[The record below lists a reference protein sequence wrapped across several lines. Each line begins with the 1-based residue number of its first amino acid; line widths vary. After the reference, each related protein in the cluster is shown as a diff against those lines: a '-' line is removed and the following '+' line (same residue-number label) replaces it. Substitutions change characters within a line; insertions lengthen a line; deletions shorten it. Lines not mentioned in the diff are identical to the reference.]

1 MIDAKHLKLVKAIE
15 EFGSLNKASKELNLT
30 PSALSHQLKK
40 LEEYL
45 GIEVFNRIGNQLF
58 FTEAGIELKERAFV
72 ILEQFEDLESKIEEF
87 KANQADRYIHGYSQ
101 REAQRLQ
108 DQATSVSEYLHHDSL
123 WEEGSRVL
131 EIGCGVGAQTR
142 IIAQKNPGVHFTSID
157 ISKKSLDLAQKSIKK
172 EGIKNVEFRLQDVQK
187 LQPHKDGK
195 FDHAFICFFL
205 EHIPNPLAMLKQVKR
220 MVHEGGTITVIEGD
234 HGSTFFHPDNSFSRA
249 VVEAQVKLQAQR
261 GGNANIGREL
271 YPLLDKAGYR
281 QVTVSPRQIYVD
293 RSKPSMVEGFIKNT
307 FTAMI
312 QGMSEDLLK
321 AELVSLPGYQKGIEG
336 LLRTTVADGVFSY
349 TFFKATGIN
358 TQ

>member
-45 GIEVFNRIGNQLF
+45 GVEVFNRIGNQLF
-58 FTEAGIELKERAFV
+58 FTEAGNELKERAFV
-72 ILEQFEDLESKIEEF
+72 ILEQFEDLELKIEEF
-87 KANQADRYIHGYSQ
+87 KANQKDRYIHGYSQ

-108 DQATSVSEYLHHDSL
+108 DQAMSVSEYLHYDSL
-123 WEEGSRVL
+123 WKEGSRVL

-142 IIAQKNPGVHFTSID
+142 IIAQKNPDVHFTSID
-157 ISKKSLDLAQKSIKK
+157 ISKKSIELAETAIKK
-172 EGIKNVEFRLQDVQK
+172 EGIRNVEFRLQDVRG
-187 LQPHKDGK
+187 LQPHKEGK

-205 EHIPNPLAMLKQVKR
+205 EHIPNPLEILKQVKR

-234 HGSTFFHPDNSFSRA
+234 HGSTFFHPDNPFSRA

-271 YPLLDKAGYR
+271 YPLLDKAGYN
-281 QVTVSPRQIYVD
+281 QISVSPRQIYVD
-293 RSKPSMVEGFIKNT
+293 RSKPAMVEGFIKNT

-312 QGMSEDLLK
+312 QGMSEELLK
-321 AELVSLPGYQKGIEG
+321 EELLSLSGYQRGIEG

-349 TFFKATGIN
+349 TFFKATALN
-358 TQ
+358 TL